1 MNSNQNIFIFTAGD
15 SAARGHLADSIFNPI
30 DQSRILDFFDL
41 DDQLSVNQINSEHG
55 LYAWGA
61 VPGVQNNPRW
71 GQIKAGDWMLCVF
84 DATYQYVSQVIAK
97 FENEKFAKEV
107 WGETDEGKTWQ
118 LMYFLTRPVAISIKI
133 SDLSDFLSKGY
144 KGFSKISEEKVS
156 LIEKAFG
163 SVQNFIE
170 SRLLAE
176 ASLSPI
182 DAHPLEKITKEDV
195 IQAIELIDSGQMF
208 GFAPS
213 SDYDL
218 LYQEKRYPPKAAVGI
233 ATIRTL
239 GRAMRPDEFSSG
251 VGSKNFRVLKAL
263 GFEIVEKNYSVNFWI
278 EKSEVKGRSDRESGP
293 NSLGVALWSPQ
304 KSRGERKAD
313 IYANMRRVNPGDIVF
328 HLVDN
333 KSIVGISV
341 ALNKFD
347 DSFTCLEG
355 TNWAGDPGYRIQLS
369 SFIKLENEITREEI
383 FSYRSELLDIRESNS
398 NLFYTKGMTLTE
410 GGYLT
415 SAPIEL
421 VSIFNRIYFQKTGSD
436 LPLLDK
442 SLLDKL
448 PISESLMIY
457 SIEDAVSEL
466 LISRE
471 DFEEML
477 ESLHS
482 KKNLILQGPPGTGK
496 SFVAKKLAYALLD
509 FKDDSRIESVQFHQ
523 SFSYEDFI
531 QGFRPK
537 KDGSGFM
544 LKDGVFFRFCKKA
557 LLDPTRPYVFI
568 IDEINRGNL
577 SKIFGEVMLLIETD
591 KRGPEW
597 AVSLTYSDE
606 SASKFHIPANVHI
619 LGMMNTADRSL
630 AIVDY
635 ALRRRFA
642 FKDVMPGFDS
652 DKFGPLLE
660 SKGVEQIVISAIQ
673 NKMAAL
679 NKEIESSV
687 DLGRGFTIGHSFF
700 VPFQNVT
707 DSKIWYDRV
716 IKNEIIPL
724 LREYW
729 FDKKQS
735 EVDQHVQSLNL

>member
-1 MNSNQNIFIFTAGD
+1 VNSNQNIFIFTAGD
-15 SAARGHLADSIFNPI
+15 SAARAHLADSISNPI
-30 DQSRILDFFDL
+30 DQNRVLQFFDPKDREL
-41 DDQLSVNQINSEHG
+41 VSQINSEHG

-61 VPGVQNNPRW
+61 IPGVQNNPRW
-71 GQIKAGDWMLCVF
+71 SQIKAGDWMLCVF
-84 DATYQYVSQVIAK
+84 DSTYQYVAQVVAK

-107 WGETDEGKTWQ
+107 WGDTEDGKTWQ
-118 LMYFLTRPVAISIKI
+118 LMYFLTKPIAISIKT
-133 SDLSDFLSKGY
+133 SDLIDFLSKSY
-144 KGFSKISEEKVS
+144 MGFTRIAAAKVTRIEE
-156 LIEKAFG
+156 AFG

-170 SRLLAE
+170 SRFLAE
-176 ASLSPI
+176 SNESNVEV
-182 DAHPLEKITKEDV
+182 HPLEKITREDV
-195 IQAIELIDSGQMF
+195 IRALELIDSGQMF

-218 LYQEKRYPPKAAVGI
+218 LFQEKKYPPKAAVGI

-263 GFEIVEKNYSVNFWI
+263 GFEIVEKQNKDQYFLIRSNPTSPYNDQIGSVYHFTNNVANSKKLQAGGYVLIDSKTKGGLRLLGHGQLEAAEASVQEEGVRHFAANFSSWTHFDPVREI
-278 EKSEVKGRSDRESGP
+278 SSET
-293 NSLGVALWSPQ
+293 
-304 KSRGERKAD
+304 ERLIQAQ
-313 IYANMRRVNPGDIVF
+313 
-328 HLVDN
+328 
-333 KSIVGISV
+333 
-341 ALNKFD
+341 
-347 DSFTCLEG
+347 
-355 TNWAGDPGYRIQLS
+355 PGYNVQHAVRPISKELYM
-369 SFIKLENEITREEI
+369 KLVANETSDGESTSVVIPYDLD
-383 FSYRSELLDIRESNS
+383 SALKELL
-398 NLFYTKGMTLTE
+398 
-410 GGYLT
+410 
-415 SAPIEL
+415 
-421 VSIFNRIYFQKTGSD
+421 VSRK
-436 LPLLDK
+436 
-442 SLLDKL
+442 
-448 PISESLMIY
+448 E
-457 SIEDAVSEL
+457 
-466 LISRE
+466 
-471 DFEEML
+471 FEEML
-477 ESLHS
+477 ESLNS

-496 SFVAKKLAYALLD
+496 SFVAKRLAYALLG

-537 KDGSGFM
+537 KDGSGFT
-544 LKDGVFFRFCKKA
+544 LKDGVFYRFCKKA
-557 LLDPTRPYVFI
+557 LHDPDRPYVFI

-597 AVSLTYSDE
+597 ALSLTYSDE

-642 FKDVMPGFDS
+642 FKDVLPGFDS
-652 DKFGPLLE
+652 DKFRPLLE
-660 SKGVEQIVISAIQ
+660 SKGVEPQVIAAIQ
-673 NKMAAL
+673 TKMAAL

-700 VPFQNVT
+700 VPFENVS
-707 DSKIWYDRV
+707 DSKVWYERV
-716 IKNEIIPL
+716 IKNEIVPL

-735 EVDQHVQSLNL
+735 EVDQHVQSLSL

>member
-1 MNSNQNIFIFTAGD
+1 VNSNQNIFIFTAGD
-15 SAARGHLADSIFNPI
+15 SAARAHLADSISNPI
-30 DQSRILDFFDL
+30 DQNRVLQFFDPKDREL
-41 DDQLSVNQINSEHG
+41 VSQINSEHG

-61 VPGVQNNPRW
+61 IPGVQNNPRW
-71 GQIKAGDWMLCVF
+71 SQIKAGDWMLCVF
-84 DATYQYVSQVIAK
+84 DSTYQYVAQVVAK

-107 WGETDEGKTWQ
+107 WGDTEDGKTWQ
-118 LMYFLTRPVAISIKI
+118 LMYFLTKPIAISIKT
-133 SDLSDFLSKGY
+133 SDLIDFLSKSY
-144 KGFSKISEEKVS
+144 MGFTRIAAAKVNRIEE
-156 LIEKAFG
+156 AFG

-170 SRLLAE
+170 SRFLAE
-176 ASLSPI
+176 SNESNVEV
-182 DAHPLEKITKEDV
+182 HPLEKITREDV
-195 IQAIELIDSGQMF
+195 IRALKLIDSGQMF
-208 GFAPS
+208 GFAQS

-218 LYQEKRYPPKAAVGI
+218 LFQEKKYPPKAAVGI

-263 GFEIVEKNYSVNFWI
+263 GFEVI
-278 EKSEVKGRSDRESGP
+278 EKQNKDQYFLIRSNPTSPYNDQIGSVYYFTNNVANSKKLQAGGYVLIDSKTKEGLRLLGHGQLDSAIASAQEDGVLHFTANFLSWTDFYPVREISSETERLIQAQPGYNIQHAVKPISKEIFMK
-293 NSLGVALWSPQ
+293 LVANNTSEE
-304 KSRGERKAD
+304 KSTP
-313 IYANMRRVNPGDIVF
+313 VV
-328 HLVDN
+328 
-333 KSIVGISV
+333 ISYDLDS
-341 ALNKFD
+341 ALN
-347 DSFTCLEG
+347 
-355 TNWAGDPGYRIQLS
+355 
-369 SFIKLENEITREEI
+369 
-383 FSYRSELLDIRESNS
+383 
-398 NLFYTKGMTLTE
+398 
-410 GGYLT
+410 
-415 SAPIEL
+415 
-421 VSIFNRIYFQKTGSD
+421 
-436 LPLLDK
+436 
-442 SLLDKL
+442 
-448 PISESLMIY
+448 
-457 SIEDAVSEL
+457 EL
-466 LISRE
+466 LISRKE
-471 DFEEML
+471 FEEML

-496 SFVAKKLAYALLD
+496 SFVAKRLAYALLG

-537 KDGSGFM
+537 KDGGGFT
-544 LKDGVFFRFCKKA
+544 LKDGVFYRFCQKA
-557 LLDPTRPYVFI
+557 LLDPTQQYVFI

-606 SASKFHIPANVHI
+606 SSSKFHIPANVHI

-642 FKDVMPGFDS
+642 FKDVLPGFDS

-660 SKGVEQIVISAIQ
+660 SKGVEQPVISAI
-673 NKMAAL
+673 KTKIAVL

-700 VPFQNVT
+700 VPFENVT
-707 DSKIWYDRV
+707 DSKVWYERV
-716 IKNEIIPL
+716 IKNEIVPL

-735 EVDQHVQSLNL
+735 EVDQHVQSLSL

>member
-15 SAARGHLADSIFNPI
+15 SAARAHLADSITNPI
-30 DQSRILDFFDL
+30 DQNRVLEFFDL
-41 DDQLSVNQINSEHG
+41 NDREIVSKINIEHG
-55 LYAWGA
+55 LFAWGA
-61 VPGVQNNPRW
+61 IPGVQNNPRW
-71 GQIKAGDWMLCVF
+71 GQIKDGDWMLCVF
-84 DATYQYVSQVIAK
+84 DSTYQFVAQVVAK
-97 FENEKFAKEV
+97 FDNQKFAKEV

-118 LMYFLTRPVAISIKI
+118 LMYFLTKPAAISIKT
-133 SDLSDFLSKGY
+133 SDLSEFLSKGY
-144 KGFSKISEEKVS
+144 MGFSKISEEKVN
-156 LIEKAFG
+156 LIEKTFG

-170 SRLLAE
+170 TRLLRE
-176 ASLSPI
+176 SSSLSV
-182 DAHPLEKITKEDV
+182 DTHPLDKITKEDV
-195 IQAIELIDSGQMF
+195 IQALELIDSGEMF

-213 SDYDL
+213 TDYDL
-218 LYQEKRYPPKAAVGI
+218 LYKEKRYPPKAAVGI

-239 GRAMRPDEFSSG
+239 GKVMRPDEFSSG
-251 VGSKNFRVLKAL
+251 IGSKNFRVLNAL
-263 GFEIVEKNYSVNFWI
+263 GFEIVEKDYSLNFWI
-278 EKSEVKGRSDRESGP
+278 EKSEVKGRIDRESGT
-293 NSLGVALWSPQ
+293 NSLGLALWSPQ

-333 KSIVGISV
+333 KSIVGISI

-347 DSFTCLEG
+347 DSFTCLED

-369 SFIKLENEITREEI
+369 NFIKLENEITRDEI
-383 FSYRSELLDIRESNS
+383 FSHRSELLEIRESNS

-415 SAPIEL
+415 TAPIEL

-436 LPLLDK
+436 LPLIDK
-442 SLLDKL
+442 SLFDKL
-448 PISESLMIY
+448 PIRESAMIY
-457 SIEDAVSEL
+457 GIEDALKEL

-477 ESLHS
+477 GSLQN

-496 SFVAKKLAYALLD
+496 SFVAKRLAYSLLG

-537 KDGSGFM
+537 KDGSGFT
-544 LKDGVFFRFCKKA
+544 LKDGVFYRFCQRA
-557 LLDPTRPYVFI
+557 LNDPSKPYVFI

-591 KRGPEW
+591 KRGPDW

-606 SASKFHIPANVHI
+606 LASKFHIPANVHI

-642 FKDVMPGFDS
+642 FKEVLPGFDS
-652 DKFGPLLE
+652 DKFGSLLE
-660 SKGVEQIVISAIQ
+660 SKGVESQVITSIQ
-673 NKMAAL
+673 AKMDAL

-700 VPFQNVT
+700 VPFQDVT
-707 DSKIWYDRV
+707 DSKAWYNSV
-716 IKNEIIPL
+716 INNEIVPL

-735 EVDQHVQSLNL
+735 EVDQYIKSLSL

>member
-15 SAARGHLADSIFNPI
+15 SAARAHLADSISNPI
-30 DQSRILDFFDL
+30 DQDRVLQFFDPKDREL
-41 DDQLSVNQINSEHG
+41 VSQINSEHG

-61 VPGVQNNPRW
+61 IPGVQNNPRW
-71 GQIKAGDWMLCVF
+71 SQIKAGDWMLCVF
-84 DATYQYVSQVIAK
+84 DSTYQYVAQVVAK

-107 WGETDEGKTWQ
+107 WGDTEDGKTWQ
-118 LMYFLTRPVAISIKI
+118 LMYFLTKPIAISIKT
-133 SDLSDFLSKGY
+133 SDLIDFLSKSY
-144 KGFSKISEEKVS
+144 MGFTRIAAAKVTRIEE
-156 LIEKAFG
+156 AFG

-170 SRLLAE
+170 SRFLAE
-176 ASLSPI
+176 SNESNVEV
-182 DAHPLEKITKEDV
+182 HPLEKITREDV
-195 IQAIELIDSGQMF
+195 IRALELIDSGQMF

-218 LYQEKRYPPKAAVGI
+218 LFQEKKYPPKAAVGI

-263 GFEIVEKNYSVNFWI
+263 GFEVVEKQNKDQYFLIRSNPTSPYNDQIGSIYHFTNNVANSKKLQAGCYVLIDSKTKEGLRLMGHGQLDLAKASAHEDGVLHFTANFSSWTHFDPPREI
-278 EKSEVKGRSDRESGP
+278 SPETEHLIQAQPGYNVQHAIKPISKEIFMKLVANNTSEEKSTPVVISYDLDS
-293 NSLGVALWSPQ
+293 AL
-304 KSRGERKAD
+304 K
-313 IYANMRRVNPGDIVF
+313 
-328 HLVDN
+328 
-333 KSIVGISV
+333 
-341 ALNKFD
+341 
-347 DSFTCLEG
+347 
-355 TNWAGDPGYRIQLS
+355 
-369 SFIKLENEITREEI
+369 
-383 FSYRSELLDIRESNS
+383 
-398 NLFYTKGMTLTE
+398 
-410 GGYLT
+410 
-415 SAPIEL
+415 
-421 VSIFNRIYFQKTGSD
+421 
-436 LPLLDK
+436 
-442 SLLDKL
+442 
-448 PISESLMIY
+448 
-457 SIEDAVSEL
+457 EL
-466 LISRE
+466 LISRKE
-471 DFEEML
+471 FEEML

-496 SFVAKKLAYALLD
+496 SFVAKKLAYALIG

-537 KDGSGFM
+537 KDGSGFT
-544 LKDGVFFRFCKKA
+544 LKDGVFYRFCQKA
-557 LLDPTRPYVFI
+557 LLDPTQPYVFI

-642 FKDVMPGFDS
+642 FKDVLPGFDS

-660 SKGVEQIVISAIQ
+660 SQGVESQVIAAIQ
-673 NKMAAL
+673 TKMAAL

-700 VPFQNVT
+700 VPFENVI
-707 DSKIWYDRV
+707 DSKVWYERV
-716 IKNEIIPL
+716 IKNEIVPL
-724 LREYW
+724 LQEYW

-735 EVDQHVQSLNL
+735 EVDQHVQSLSL